1 MQIVHCKCKLA
12 LELYTGRH
20 YSEIQVK
27 NFQKD
32 SANIDFKSENVKVP
46 KHTFQHQHDFINMIT
61 SLKEVLQLPNFGHM
75 TTSTI

>member
-1 MQIVHCKCKLA
+1 MQIVHYKCKLA

-32 SANIDFKSENVKVP
+32 SANIDFKSEN
-46 KHTFQHQHDFINMIT
+46 F
-61 SLKEVLQLPNFGHM
+61 
-75 TTSTI
+75 